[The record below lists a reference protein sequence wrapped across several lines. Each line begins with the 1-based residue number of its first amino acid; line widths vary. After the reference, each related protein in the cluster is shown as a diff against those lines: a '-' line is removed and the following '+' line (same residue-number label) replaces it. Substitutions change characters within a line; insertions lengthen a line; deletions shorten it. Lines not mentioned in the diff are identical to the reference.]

1 MGVKRTSIGF
11 CAVVGLALSGCADF
25 FYEHT
30 PAFSVAISADARVA
44 DLEQKVINSFELNGL
59 KLIQY
64 NSIPGK

>member
-11 CAVVGLALSGCADF
+11 CAVVGLALSGCAEL
-25 FYEHT
+25 FYENT
-30 PAFSVAISADARVA
+30 PAYSVDISPDTRVA
-44 DLEQKVINSFELNGL
+44 DLEKKVINSFELNGL